1 MEGVKRAKSVQ
12 KKIVHNILSVLFAN
26 SDAFSIGRGTHC
38 LRISLCWLLPACSFG
53 GIFIHRSL
61 QRSSELHAGISL
73 ATLRDKSARGILE
86 IRKQKGGIVHEKKK
100 TNSNSRYSFRQRRL
114 RSELALRSR
123 RSRKWTDPATSTNAT
138 DDPGAAVARS
148 STSGTNAGATRYYS

>member
-26 SDAFSIGRGTHC
+26 SDAFDWTRNSLSGN
-38 LRISLCWLLPACSFG
+38 ISLPACSFG

-123 RSRKWTDPATSTNAT
+123 RSRKWTDTATSTNAT

-148 STSGTNAGATRYYS
+148 STSGTNAGATRYHP

>member
-61 QRSSELHAGISL
+61 QGHQNCTLAYPLRLYVTRALEEYWKSENRREA
-73 ATLRDKSARGILE
+73 
-86 IRKQKGGIVHEKKK
+86 IVHEKKK
-100 TNSNSRYSFRQRRL
+100 TNSNSR
-114 RSELALRSR
+114 
-123 RSRKWTDPATSTNAT
+123 
-138 DDPGAAVARS
+138 
-148 STSGTNAGATRYYS
+148 